1 MPTLEQL
8 DTPYERRRVIEY
20 GVDGNKVVR
29 HWHDVQHIAGPL
41 YKSKEEKNKY
51 GEQEMDLYLFFE
63 GGKEGLLYQYSM
75 RHLEQYTPEKM
86 MEEIERVGYDT
97 LEHFLTTFDQSVVEG
112 KFIGA
117 AVIEFVRQFDT
128 ERGNRYAQHRLD
140 YIARQEEKH
149 RRLAAERAE
158 KAAQKEAQR
167 KAAEQAARAKYLGW
181 ADQMTAMRFG
191 KVSSVL
197 DVLIRVDGKVMTK
210 REFVISRM
218 KDGWTPTKKEGVVSY
233 YGSRWDV
240 KESKPRTEYRLAKEN
255 LTYRISKTEFNFASY
270 LAAHPEKL
278 SQAWKQLAICADAGG
293 EQQAFR
299 EEAQKA

>member
-63 GGKEGLLYQYSM
+63 GGKDGLLYQYNM
-75 RHLEQYTPEKM
+75 RHPEQYTPEKM

-210 REFVISRM
+210 REFVISQM

-240 KESKPRTEYRLAKEN
+240 RESKPRTEYRLKRGN
-255 LTYRISKTEFNFASY
+255 LTYVINKTEFDFADY
-270 LAAHPEKL
+270 LATH
-278 SQAWKQLAICADAGG
+278 ADCLNNT
-293 EQQAFR
+293 R
-299 EEAQKA
+299 EEGQKA

>member
-63 GGKEGLLYQYSM
+63 GGKDGLLYQYSM

-128 ERGNRYAQHRLD
+128 ERGKKKIREDFRNFPGEAWKVEKILKSYIDGTKQDVMKEEIVIWPEEDMAISCEEYVGEMEKRSAVFESAADKEEYAPFLKLLEQEKEEYNRRREETYRAIRQYNAD
-140 YIARQEEKH
+140 YMKACDEWE
-149 RRLAAERAE
+149 RRIMSEFRKIKGGKTA
-158 KAAQKEAQR
+158 R
-167 KAAEQAARAKYLGW
+167 KAVVWIIGLGIAAA
-181 ADQMTAMRFG
+181 
-191 KVSSVL
+191 
-197 DVLIRVDGKVMTK
+197 
-210 REFVISRM
+210 VI
-218 KDGWTPTKKEGVVSY
+218 VVIIAA
-233 YGSRWDV
+233 
-240 KESKPRTEYRLAKEN
+240 LAT
-255 LTYRISKTEFNFASY
+255 L
-270 LAAHPEKL
+270 
-278 SQAWKQLAICADAGG
+278 
-293 EQQAFR
+293 
-299 EEAQKA
+299 

>member
-63 GGKEGLLYQYSM
+63 GGKDGLLYQYNM
-75 RHLEQYTPEKM
+75 RHPEQYTPEKM

-117 AVIEFVRQFDT
+117 AVI
-128 ERGNRYAQHRLD
+128 
-140 YIARQEEKH
+140 
-149 RRLAAERAE
+149 
-158 KAAQKEAQR
+158 
-167 KAAEQAARAKYLGW
+167 
-181 ADQMTAMRFG
+181 
-191 KVSSVL
+191 
-197 DVLIRVDGKVMTK
+197 
-210 REFVISRM
+210 
-218 KDGWTPTKKEGVVSY
+218 
-233 YGSRWDV
+233 
-240 KESKPRTEYRLAKEN
+240 
-255 LTYRISKTEFNFASY
+255 
-270 LAAHPEKL
+270 
-278 SQAWKQLAICADAGG
+278 
-293 EQQAFR
+293 
-299 EEAQKA
+299 

>member
-1 MPTLEQL
+1 
-8 DTPYERRRVIEY
+8 
-20 GVDGNKVVR
+20 
-29 HWHDVQHIAGPL
+29 
-41 YKSKEEKNKY
+41 
-51 GEQEMDLYLFFE
+51 
-63 GGKEGLLYQYSM
+63 
-75 RHLEQYTPEKM
+75 
-86 MEEIERVGYDT
+86 
-97 LEHFLTTFDQSVVEG
+97 
-112 KFIGA
+112 
-117 AVIEFVRQFDT
+117 
-128 ERGNRYAQHRLD
+128 
-140 YIARQEEKH
+140 
-149 RRLAAERAE
+149 
-158 KAAQKEAQR
+158 
-167 KAAEQAARAKYLGW
+167 
-181 ADQMTAMRFG
+181 
-191 KVSSVL
+191 
-197 DVLIRVDGKVMTK
+197 MTK

>member
-63 GGKEGLLYQYSM
+63 GGKDGLLYQYSM

-181 ADQMTAMRFG
+181 ADQMTAMP
-191 KVSSVL
+191 
-197 DVLIRVDGKVMTK
+197 K

>member
-1 MPTLEQL
+1 
-8 DTPYERRRVIEY
+8 
-20 GVDGNKVVR
+20 
-29 HWHDVQHIAGPL
+29 
-41 YKSKEEKNKY
+41 
-51 GEQEMDLYLFFE
+51 MDLYLFFE
-63 GGKEGLLYQYSM
+63 VGKDGLLYQYNM
-75 RHLEQYTPEKM
+75 RHPEQYTPEKM

-181 ADQMTAMRFG
+181 ADQMTAMQFG

-233 YGSRWDV
+233 YHRPQQDVATLLLHPVDLFTLLGYTKSRRIYGRDRTW
-240 KESKPRTEYRLAKEN
+240 KTLYRRPR
-255 LTYRISKTEFNFASY
+255 RICSVSV
-270 LAAHPEKL
+270 
-278 SQAWKQLAICADAGG
+278 SI
-293 EQQAFR
+293 R
-299 EEAQKA
+299 R

>member
-63 GGKEGLLYQYSM
+63 GGKDGLLYQYRM
-75 RHLEQYTPEKM
+75 RHPERYTPEKM
-86 MEEIERVGYDT
+86 MEEAIRGGHDT
-97 LEHFLTTFDQSVVEG
+97 LEHFLAALDQRVEQE
-112 KFIGA
+112 KYIGA
-117 AVIEFVRQFDT
+117 AIIEFTLQFDA
-128 ERGNRYAQHRLD
+128 ERSACYARHRLNC
-140 YIARQEEKH
+140 IEKEEEKH
-149 RRLAAERAE
+149 RRVLAEYSRKMAEE
-158 KAAQKEAQR
+158 EMQR
-167 KAAEQAARAKYLGW
+167 KKEEEAARAQYLGW

-191 KVSSVL
+191 KVASVL
-197 DVLIRVDGKVMTK
+197 NVLIRVDGDVMTR
-210 REFVISRM
+210 REFVISRI

-240 KESKPRTEYRLAKEN
+240 KESKLRTEYRLAKEN
-255 LTYRISKTEFNFASY
+255 LTYKISKTEFNFASY

-293 EQQAFR
+293 GQQAFR

>member
-63 GGKEGLLYQYSM
+63 GGKDGLLYQYSM

-112 KFIGA
+112 NSLVLRSLSLSDSLIQSEETDMLSTGWTISPDKRRNT
-117 AVIEFVRQFDT
+117 AVWQRNAL
-128 ERGNRYAQHRLD
+128 R
-140 YIARQEEKH
+140 
-149 RRLAAERAE
+149 RRLKKRRSG
-158 KAAQKEAQR
+158 KLQNRRRGQNT
-167 KAAEQAARAKYLGW
+167 W
-181 ADQMTAMRFG
+181 AGR
-191 KVSSVL
+191 
-197 DVLIRVDGKVMTK
+197 IR
-210 REFVISRM
+210 
-218 KDGWTPTKKEGVVSY
+218 
-233 YGSRWDV
+233 
-240 KESKPRTEYRLAKEN
+240 
-255 LTYRISKTEFNFASY
+255 
-270 LAAHPEKL
+270 
-278 SQAWKQLAICADAGG
+278 
-293 EQQAFR
+293 
-299 EEAQKA
+299 

>member
-63 GGKEGLLYQYSM
+63 GGKDGLLYQYSM

-197 DVLIRVDGKVMTK
+197 DVLIRVDGKV
-210 REFVISRM
+210 ILRM
-218 KDGWTPTKKEGVVSY
+218 LCEYAVLKGHHPSLERYRHALEAPEKEKIFQETAQALQAAYDLLQSEDQAHPLTAQ
-233 YGSRWDV
+233 SEAARA
-240 KESKPRTEYRLAKEN
+240 YRLTARK
-255 LTYRISKTEFNFASY
+255 LQDRQYTA
-270 LAAHPEKL
+270 LARLCSEC
-278 SQAWKQLAICADAGG
+278 SG
-293 EQQAFR
+293 
-299 EEAQKA
+299 